1 MLVSVLM
8 GVAGNAAAL
17 LFGHAHPTVHV
28 YVPKCVS
35 KLQFDWLG

>member
-28 YVPKCVS
+28 PKCVS